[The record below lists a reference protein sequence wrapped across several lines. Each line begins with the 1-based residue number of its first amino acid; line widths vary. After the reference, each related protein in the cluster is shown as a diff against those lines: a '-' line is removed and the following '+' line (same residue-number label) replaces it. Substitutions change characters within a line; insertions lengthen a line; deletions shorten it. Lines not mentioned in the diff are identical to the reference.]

1 MTRIYLVEKCYGD
14 PNKVYIGKTKNSR
27 IQPHKAKYGKNI
39 IYTIIDQINSLN
51 HKEWK
56 PLESYWI
63 EQFRQWGFELMN
75 INKNGGQGPGVYSEE
90 SKNKMRKKRKLGTG
104 KKISKNPKDTEE
116 NRIIPLE
123 YKRKTNCW
131 RYKPI
136 EVKAM

>member
-1 MTRIYLVEKCYGD
+1 LWVDIYSLTGCDFLDENSDVNLRIS
-14 PNKVYIGKTKNSR
+14 IG
-27 IQPHKAKYGKNI
+27 
-39 IYTIIDQINSLN
+39 
-51 HKEWK
+51 
-56 PLESYWI
+56 
-63 EQFRQWGFELMN
+63 
-75 INKNGGQGPGVYSEE
+75 GV
-90 SKNKMRKKRKLGTG
+90 G

>member
-1 MTRIYLVEKCYGD
+1 MDENSDVNLRIS
-14 PNKVYIGKTKNSR
+14 IG
-27 IQPHKAKYGKNI
+27 
-39 IYTIIDQINSLN
+39 
-51 HKEWK
+51 
-56 PLESYWI
+56 
-63 EQFRQWGFELMN
+63 
-75 INKNGGQGPGVYSEE
+75 GV
-90 SKNKMRKKRKLGTG
+90 G